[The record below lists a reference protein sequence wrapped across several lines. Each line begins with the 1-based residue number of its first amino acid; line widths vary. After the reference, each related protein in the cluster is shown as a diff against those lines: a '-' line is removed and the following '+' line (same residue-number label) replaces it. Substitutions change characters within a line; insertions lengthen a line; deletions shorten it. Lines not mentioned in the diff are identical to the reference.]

1 MKNKLKNEMLKKVEE
16 DVEKALNSK
25 VEGDKEMYALSFIND
40 DQRADDV
47 LFWYNSA
54 MNQIKE
60 LEDFKDKEIERVE
73 SFCENKIQKIKK
85 RLSFYSSSLESYLLC
100 FGKRSETL
108 SNGKFGMRKS
118 PNKVIIKDRGIFIE
132 YCKKNKLLNL
142 YCETSYKPIALKLR
156 KHIERTGEL
165 PTGVSYV
172 TGEPKFYVKPAE
184 EE

>member
-1 MKNKLKNEMLKKVEE
+1 MSEQLELFQV
-16 DVEKALNSK
+16 LNQK
-25 VEGDKEMYALSFIND
+25 QQQEVTDWIRREN
-40 DQRADDV
+40 QRV
-47 LFWYNSA
+47 
-54 MNQIKE
+54 
-60 LEDFKDKEIERVE
+60 IERVE